1 MSKSRMLI
9 SMILVIL
16 LLGFISIAYIS
27 CINDNVVYIDV
38 NEFGIVINDD
48 SGLILASNIVNRV
61 YRDTTYYKIRLL
73 Y

>member
-9 SMILVIL
+9 SMILIIL
-16 LLGFISIAYIS
+16 LLGSISIAYIS